1 MSCRQQRR
9 EHGSVSVELVLITPL
24 LLVLVLVVVST
35 GRLVHVR
42 LQLESAASQAAR
54 AASLAR
60 DQTRAIQAAADTA
73 RVTLNELAISCASL
87 DVATDVSDHRP
98 GGQVTVRLACA
109 VGQDHFA
116 GLAVPVQR
124 TITAEA
130 TSAVDRWRDTE
141 SAAS

>member
-1 MSCRQQRR
+1 MTCRQQHR

-24 LLVLVLVVVST
+24 LLVLVLVVVYT

-54 AASLAR
+54 AASLTR
-60 DQTRAIQAAADTA
+60 DQTSATQAATDTA
-73 RVTLNELAISCASL
+73 RATLDELAISCASL
-87 DVATDVSDHRP
+87 DVATDVSAHRP
-98 GGQVTVRLACA
+98 GGQVTVRLVCA
-109 VGQDHFA
+109 VGQDHLA
-116 GLAVPVQR
+116 GLPVPAQR